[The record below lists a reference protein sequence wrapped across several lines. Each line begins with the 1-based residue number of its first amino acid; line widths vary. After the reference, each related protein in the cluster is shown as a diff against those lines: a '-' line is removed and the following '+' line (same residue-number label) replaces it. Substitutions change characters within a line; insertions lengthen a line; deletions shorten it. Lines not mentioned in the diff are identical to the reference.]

1 MNGMD
6 NADMYVDI
14 IDDDD
19 FVPLHGMRIVIG
31 FGGNGEEQ
39 FYFKMDGDS
48 RSYVSMIGT
57 VQAIASIVTQNCV
70 HEGLRER
77 DT

>member
-31 FGGNGEEQ
+31 FGA
-39 FYFKMDGDS
+39 
-48 RSYVSMIGT
+48 IGRLM
-57 VQAIASIVTQNCV
+57 SIGCGKPPAPIRQRGAQLRG
-70 HEGLRER
+70 GL
-77 DT
+77 